1 MRGGGAVIPR
11 TNINSTIWERAFANA
26 AIRAIPGRLVPLG
39 KRSPCVVLGAV
50 GRVRVNPPPRR
61 GTTGTR
67 VMVCIARV
75 HIFEIYKGKGEEI
88 MPWLRMG
95 DTLVT
100 HPLMIRLLEVCKGNH
115 QLKNEAVGVLAQLAI
130 ISAAHLTDYWVG
142 YGSLYQI
149 APGREEAM
157 LEMLCGAG
165 LLFQEEGPE
174 GYPALRLVDDRELFH
189 MRSKEEVELDR
200 LRSKDKHNID
210 LLVKVRIRDGDQCRW
225 CGCWVDWRDRRSG
238 RSGTYDSLNGHKN
251 STPET
256 LVVACRSCN
265 SARGAGEVKELRD
278 PPTPEEVHYN
288 KHTIAFIND
297 SRYAKEHDIYV
308 VSKDEREKQARW
320 RQEQEQASQRSR
332 RAKRQSPAQSKAV
345 WVDEPKAT
353 MCHDTASQATSVA
366 AGPVQGFD
374 DPLEAAPDW
383 VSGEEPPAGWVPSG
397 MMDFADDSEDC
408 NDMDSSPTAA
418 EAAAMGEKNPPG
430 PPTPTEGQ
438 KRNSNVQGMPRG
450 NHNSKS
456 RRRGRRRRKRGKR
469 KQE

>member
-1 MRGGGAVIPR
+1 MCGRGAVIHR
-11 TNINSTIWERAFANA
+11 TNINSIIWEKGFANA

>member
-1 MRGGGAVIPR
+1 
-11 TNINSTIWERAFANA
+11 
-26 AIRAIPGRLVPLG
+26 
-39 KRSPCVVLGAV
+39 
-50 GRVRVNPPPRR
+50 
-61 GTTGTR
+61 
-67 VMVCIARV
+67 MVCIARV

-265 SARGAGEVKELRD
+265 SARGAGEVNELRD

-353 MCHDTASQATSVA
+353 MRHDTASQATSVA

-418 EAAAMGEKNPPG
+418 EAAARGEKNPPG

>member
-1 MRGGGAVIPR
+1 MCGRGAVIPR
-11 TNINSTIWERAFANA
+11 TNINSIIWEKGFANA

-353 MCHDTASQATSVA
+353 MRHDTASQATSVA

-418 EAAAMGEKNPPG
+418 EAAAMGEKNHPG

>member
-1 MRGGGAVIPR
+1 
-11 TNINSTIWERAFANA
+11 
-26 AIRAIPGRLVPLG
+26 
-39 KRSPCVVLGAV
+39 
-50 GRVRVNPPPRR
+50 
-61 GTTGTR
+61 
-67 VMVCIARV
+67 
-75 HIFEIYKGKGEEI
+75 

-115 QLKNEAVGVLAQLAI
+115 QLKNEAVGVLAQLATMA
-130 ISAAHLTDYWVG
+130 AAHLTDYWIG
-142 YGSLYQI
+142 YGSLYQV

-174 GYPALRLVDDRELFH
+174 GYPALRMVDDRELFH
-189 MRSKEEVELDR
+189 MRSKEEVEMDR
-200 LRSKDKHNID
+200 LRSKDKRNID
-210 LLVKVRIRDGDQCRW
+210 LLVKVRLRDGDQCRW

-238 RSGTYDSLNGHKN
+238 HRGTYDSLSGHKD

-278 PPTPEEVHYN
+278 PPTPEEVYYN
-288 KHTIAFIND
+288 AHTIAFIND

-308 VSKDEREKQARW
+308 VSKDEREKQVRW

-332 RAKRQSPAQSKAV
+332 CAKRQSPAQSKAV

-397 MMDFADDSEDC
+397 MMDFADDPEDG
-408 NDMDSSPTAA
+408 NDMGSSPTAA

-438 KRNSNVQGMPRG
+438 KRNSNVQGMSRG

-456 RRRGRRRRKRGKR
+456 RRRGRRRRKHGKR

>member
-1 MRGGGAVIPR
+1 
-11 TNINSTIWERAFANA
+11 
-26 AIRAIPGRLVPLG
+26 
-39 KRSPCVVLGAV
+39 
-50 GRVRVNPPPRR
+50 
-61 GTTGTR
+61 
-67 VMVCIARV
+67 
-75 HIFEIYKGKGEEI
+75 
-88 MPWLRMG
+88 
-95 DTLVT
+95 
-100 HPLMIRLLEVCKGNH
+100 
-115 QLKNEAVGVLAQLAI
+115 
-130 ISAAHLTDYWVG
+130 
-142 YGSLYQI
+142 
-149 APGREEAM
+149 M

-353 MCHDTASQATSVA
+353 MRHDTASQATSVA

>member
-1 MRGGGAVIPR
+1 MCGRGAVIPR
-11 TNINSTIWERAFANA
+11 TNINSIIWEKGFANA

-353 MCHDTASQATSVA
+353 MRHDTASQATSVA